1 MAAVQAPIPPGVVPG
16 GVMHSAMPDWLS
28 MPTDRFLLILER
40 LERRQKPHGEW
51 CLVALSLCLACLF
64 PLVTTETFK
73 STFGFKPEM
82 WEAFSLLGTL
92 VFGLVA
98 VGLFARWAYLKVKRP
113 KPAHEQ
119 ILRDVIDEMAQE
131 EHRAA
136 TRAAAAAPVSPAS
149 VAGATGPS
157 RPTT

>member
-1 MAAVQAPIPPGVVPG
+1 MY
-16 GVMHSAMPDWLS
+16 SAIPDWLS

-82 WEAFSLLGTL
+82 WQAFSLLGMI
-92 VFGLVA
+92 VFGLGAIALSV
-98 VGLFARWAYLKVKRP
+98 RWVYLKFTRP
-113 KPAHEQ
+113 NQTHEQ
-119 ILRDVIDEMAQE
+119 ILKGVIDEMAQE
-131 EHRAA
+131 AR
-136 TRAAAAAPVSPAS
+136 RAAARTSAS
-149 VAGATGPS
+149 VPIPPTPGADEPGSPT
-157 RPTT
+157 PTT

>member
-1 MAAVQAPIPPGVVPG
+1 MY
-16 GVMHSAMPDWLS
+16 SAIPDWLS

-82 WEAFSLLGTL
+82 WQAFSLLGMI
-92 VFGLVA
+92 VFGLGAIALSV
-98 VGLFARWAYLKVKRP
+98 RWVYLKFTRP
-113 KPAHEQ
+113 NQTHGG
-119 ILRDVIDEMAQE
+119 E
-131 EHRAA
+131 ERSARAL
-136 TRAAAAAPVSPAS
+136 TR
-149 VAGATGPS
+149 GPS
-157 RPTT
+157 METTEAHRPVPRCA